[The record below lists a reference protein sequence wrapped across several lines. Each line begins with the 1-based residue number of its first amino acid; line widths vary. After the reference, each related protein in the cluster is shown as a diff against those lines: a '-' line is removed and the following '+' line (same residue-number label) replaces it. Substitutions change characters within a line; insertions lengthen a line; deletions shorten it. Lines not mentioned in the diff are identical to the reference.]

1 MKKVCIFQLILV
13 GIPSSILILA
23 VMNRGWAFLLN
34 GQNQLAKLDESYLST
49 IEHLIYKLPPSYPQQ
64 VTYLR
69 LSVVANI
76 KVKCGS

>member
-1 MKKVCIFQLILV
+1 
-13 GIPSSILILA
+13 
-23 VMNRGWAFLLN
+23 MNRGWAFLLN

-64 VTYLR
+64 VTR
-69 LSVVANI
+69 VAKVLSVVANI